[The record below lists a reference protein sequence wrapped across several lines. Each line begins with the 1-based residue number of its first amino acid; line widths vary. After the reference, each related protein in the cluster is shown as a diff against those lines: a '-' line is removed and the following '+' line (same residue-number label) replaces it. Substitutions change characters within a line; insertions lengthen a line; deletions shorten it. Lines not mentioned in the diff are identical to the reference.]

1 MERTLAMAAYRLLL
15 PWEPQH
21 LVESS
26 LHIRCAVELFRV
38 RRRLRMHATLHAG
51 TGEKGARSKKGAR
64 FHPFFCTL
72 LLSLL
77 S

>member
-15 PWEPQH
+15 PCEAQY
-21 LVESS
+21 LVEPS

-38 RRRLRMHATLHAG
+38 RRRLRMHSALHAG
-51 TGEKGARSKKGAR
+51 TGEKALAVKGSSFSPLFR
-64 FHPFFCTL
+64 TL
-72 LLSLL
+72 LLSPL